1 MKVDS
6 LALLYIYNRCSVMSI
21 PLDLKKSFTKRL
33 YGFGALNFCGGFF
46 GGGGSAPERPERFL
60 LPFSFPIQFYNGLKG
75 V

>member
-6 LALLYIYNRCSVMSI
+6 LALLYNRCGVMSV
-21 PLDLKKSFTKRL
+21 PSDLKSFAQRL

-46 GGGGSAPERPERFL
+46 GGGGSAPERPEDF
-60 LPFSFPIQFYNGLKG
+60 PFSFPIQFYNGLKG

>member
-1 MKVDS
+1 MKADS
-6 LALLYIYNRCSVMSI
+6 LVLLYIYNRCSVMSI

-46 GGGGSAPERPERFL
+46 RGGGSAPERPERIL